1 MPAVASEGK
10 LYERNALKFSAFIFV
25 VRFPRNRWFSKKMH
39 TSGTI
44 AVPFGC
50 LAAAISMEVI
60 RFSFPSVR
68 NMPMEPVL
76 TDDFSP
82 VESLRAIER
91 HNQKLDEFTRE
102 KE

>member
-1 MPAVASEGK
+1 MWMPAVASEGK

-50 LAAAISMEVI
+50 LAAAIFYGSDQIFLSIGAQHADGQLAASQDNRLAQVFQHE
-60 RFSFPSVR
+60 
-68 NMPMEPVL
+68 
-76 TDDFSP
+76 
-82 VESLRAIER
+82 AER
-91 HNQKLDEFTRE
+91 
-102 KE
+102 